1 MRNFLFCLLT
11 PWSKAYPAKNVG
23 QKRFLTKVKKI
34 KAQPF
39 ASASSPRISIRKS
52 SGVSYDDAAWKPVAN
67 PDIYNHDDDDDDTN
81 DIQDEIISESNYW
94 KKIPRFSTSS
104 NYKKKTFHWRSYPIL
119 TNRRSDG
126 NQGKIKGLYLWAEF
140 CGVWGFET
148 YPSIHWIY
156 YIYSQWIKK

>member
-1 MRNFLFCLLT
+1 
-11 PWSKAYPAKNVG
+11 
-23 QKRFLTKVKKI
+23 
-34 KAQPF
+34 
-39 ASASSPRISIRKS
+39 
-52 SGVSYDDAAWKPVAN
+52 VAD

-126 NQGKIKGLYLWAEF
+126 NQVETGYWVPGAPGPL
-140 CGVWGFET
+140 VWGDMAG
-148 YPSIHWIY
+148 
-156 YIYSQWIKK
+156 QLKLKKMKKDFLKFLNSRKTRRSTR